1 MWVLPKVYACIIVWM
16 LPVSQLGG
24 KNLGEVAGCGGM
36 FQVCVCV
43 CFKTSL
49 FAGTETLDKFKPF
62 SEDAG

>member
-1 MWVLPKVYACIIVWM
+1 MCVLSKVYACIIVRM
-16 LPVSQLGG
+16 PPVSQLGG

-49 FAGTETLDKFKPF
+49 SVRTETLDKFEPF